1 MTIQLLNNT
10 QTMQAQRARTQR
22 HELDAL
28 FEIFKTL
35 DTNTIDADRQMLML
49 NHVISM
55 SQDHRE
61 HGQSKS
67 R

>member
-10 QTMQAQRARTQR
+10 QTMQAQRARIQR
-22 HELDAL
+22 HKLDAL
-28 FEIFKTL
+28 FEIFETL
-35 DTNTIDADRQMLML
+35 DTNTIGADRQMLIL

-61 HGQSKS
+61 HG
-67 R
+67 